1 MRWNKMS
8 WVVEVDEEGMIN
20 FPDELLNQLGWKEG
34 DVVEWV
40 DNEDGSLTISWD
52 SSDPVESMLNDWTEQ
67 DFIDCIMAKCDEVLV
82 KELHDDLD
90 TLDNFFKN
98 EVGQNELDS

>member
-1 MRWNKMS
+1 MIEC
-8 WVVEVDEEGMIN
+8 VE
-20 FPDELLNQLGWKEG
+20 
-34 DVVEWV
+34 
-40 DNEDGSLTISWD
+40 NEDGSLTLTWD
-52 SSDPVESMLNDWTEQ
+52 PDDPVESMLNDWTEQ

-82 KELHDDLD
+82 KEFHDDLD

>member
-40 DNEDGSLTISWD
+40 DNEDGSFMLRKCKWECSTQ
-52 SSDPVESMLNDWTEQ
+52 SDAPMTSDQ
-67 DFIDCIMAKCDEVLV
+67 D
-82 KELHDDLD
+82 
-90 TLDNFFKN
+90 T
-98 EVGQNELDS
+98 